1 MGKSKDMYYSL
12 KERGL
17 CVRCCKSKQADGHVA
32 CKSCRDKVK
41 SYNKKDAELYKA
53 ETKLKVEIKK
63 SELDNALKEIAEY
76 NKDNGTSYSYGQYMG
91 LKYLK
96 IL

>member
-41 SYNKKDAELYKA
+41 SYNKKVAELYKA

-63 SELDNALKEIAEY
+63 LYRGGIRRFRFGSLQDHR
-76 NKDNGTSYSYGQYMG
+76 
-91 LKYLK
+91 
-96 IL
+96 